1 MRLPAYCKV
10 IVCYIK
16 TSIRNN
22 GYFILLQSQERK
34 PGRYLCHLSAMGT
47 GNGLERGGSS
57 LISTVANTNV
67 KDHVNNTSLK
77 DFSKVVI

>member
-1 MRLPAYCKV
+1 
-10 IVCYIK
+10 
-16 TSIRNN
+16 
-22 GYFILLQSQERK
+22 
-34 PGRYLCHLSAMGT
+34 MGT